1 MEEASR
7 FSIPTSRET
16 TSEPPVMERSDDD
29 PHRPLP
35 PEVEPPAGLTA
46 EEYAALRPAIESHH
60 RYDVGPGQC
69 SSILAQRIRAPA
81 ATVWSVVRRFDR
93 PQIYKHFVRSCS
105 LKDGGSRGEDL
116 RPGCLREVSIITGL
130 PASTSTERLDLLDDG
145 RRALG
150 FTIIG
155 GEHRLRNYRSVTTVD
170 EIPARGDQEGSEA
183 RTVVLESYVVDVP
196 EGNTVDDTK
205 LFADTV
211 VRLNLQK
218 LASVTEAMAEAA
230 RRSATT
236 S

>member
-1 MEEASR
+1 MQAGEG
-7 FSIPTSRET
+7 IT
-16 TSEPPVMERSDDD
+16 TPSPAAEGGA
-29 PHRPLP
+29 
-35 PEVEPPAGLTA
+35 PAGLTA
-46 EEYAALRPAIESHH
+46 EEYAGLRSAIETHH

-93 PQIYKHFVRSCS
+93 PQIYKHFIRSCA
-105 LKDGGSRGEDL
+105 LKDGSDGGGEL
-116 RPGCLREVSIITGL
+116 RPGCLREVSVITGL
-130 PASTSTERLDLLDDG
+130 PASTSTERLDLIDDG
-145 RRALG
+145 RRVLG
-150 FTIIG
+150 FTIVG

-170 EIPARGDQEGSEA
+170 ELPAGEGGEP

-218 LASVTEAMAEAA
+218 LASVTEAAT
-230 RRSATT
+230 RSEKK
-236 S
+236 